1 MWSFS
6 PEMEDV
12 LCFYLTRRH
21 MTHNEQD
28 KEEIEMK
35 AAESNVEISYHWN
48 SFVKKMFASINLN
61 MNIDP
66 P

>member
-35 AAESNVEISYHWN
+35 AAESNVEISYH
-48 SFVKKMFASINLN
+48 
-61 MNIDP
+61 
-66 P
+66 